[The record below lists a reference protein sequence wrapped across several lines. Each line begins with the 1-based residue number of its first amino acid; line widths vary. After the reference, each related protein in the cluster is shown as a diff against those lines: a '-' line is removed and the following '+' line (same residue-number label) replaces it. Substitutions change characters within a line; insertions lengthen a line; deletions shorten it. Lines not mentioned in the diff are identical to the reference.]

1 MDLKFKNPDYFN
13 FPFQSMATLTRLRQ
27 HLKDT
32 AKPIK
37 VMERSL
43 ISARHCFVKAQ
54 RMLNLLHEGMFY
66 VLEEWY
72 DYIEEYH
79 KIQCDLII
87 YIQTEPEVAYK
98 RIKERGRKEEK
109 EITLDYLKTI
119 HKLHENL
126 FIDDP
131 ENLLTAEV
139 VVIDGNIDESDL
151 QEEYK
156 KIEKRIF
163 SL

>member
-1 MDLKFKNPDYFN
+1 MV
-13 FPFQSMATLTRLRQ
+13 TLTRLRQ

-43 ISARHCFVKAQ
+43 FSARHCFVKAQ
-54 RMLNLLHEGMFY
+54 RMLNLLHEGMYY

-87 YIQTEPEVAYK
+87 YIQTDPAIAFK
-98 RIKERGRKEEK
+98 RIQERGRMEEN

-126 FIDDP
+126 FVEDTSRLPTEDVI
-131 ENLLTAEV
+131 
-139 VVIDGNIDESDL
+139 VIDGNVNESDL
-151 QEEYK
+151 LEEYK

-163 SL
+163 S